1 MNNIQGINNYGGP
14 NAIPPTGSREAGA
27 APEPATPAEKAD
39 QVEISSVG
47 RYLQKIAMLPDIRAE
62 KVEEVRQGL
71 APMMSKANYP
81 LPWIISSM
89 NIIRRKCPITLIPFS
104 TNKGRQLRLPL
115 FFEGLAGIC
124 LWLDRDA
131 KFCVSVVLGRGEKGV
146 R

>member
-27 APEPATPAEKAD
+27 APEPVTPADEAA

-71 APMMSKANYP
+71 AQGTYDVEDK
-81 LPWIISSM
+81 LP
-89 NIIRRKCPITLIPFS
+89 
-104 TNKGRQLRLPL
+104 
-115 FFEGLAGIC
+115 AA
-124 LWLDRDA
+124 LDNFLD
-131 KFCVSVVLGRGEKGV
+131 EYHPP
-146 R
+146 